1 MTVRLSVLLMIVG
14 ALLLMSACGSDEPEA
29 AEPAPDASSTVA
41 EPADPTTAPQPPP
54 AEAASGEICTE
65 NEGPNGNDYTVVDLP
80 ADDPDGGLVV
90 RADAGADSPQIGVLP
105 GGAAVI
111 TTSDPADCLALTD
124 GSVWWRVYPVGDGV
138 DGYVNSRFLTRSPEQ
153 EVAGRA
159 ELCASYARVLD
170 YEDGPVDGENFAPA
184 AETSELRNLLN
195 GPPPGIA
202 DALERISSPADGEDL
217 ALAYEA
223 LRSYVGPLCP

>member
-1 MTVRLSVLLMIVG
+1 MTVRLSVLLAVVG

-29 AEPAPDASSTVA
+29 VAPAPDTASTAA
-41 EPADPTTAPQPPP
+41 EPADPTTAPQSAP
-54 AEAASGEICTE
+54 AAASGEICTE

-80 ADDPDGGLVV
+80 LDDPDGGLVIH
-90 RADAGADSPQIGVLP
+90 ADAGTDSPEIGVFP
-105 GGAAVI
+105 GGTAVI
-111 TTSDPADCLALTD
+111 TTSDPADCLALAD

-153 EVAGRA
+153 EVAGRD
-159 ELCASYARVLD
+159 ELCAAYARVLD

-184 AETSELRNLLN
+184 AETAALRNLLD
-195 GPPPGIA
+195 GPPPGIT
-202 DALERISSPADGEDL
+202 DALARISSPANGEDL
-217 ALAYEA
+217 ALAYES